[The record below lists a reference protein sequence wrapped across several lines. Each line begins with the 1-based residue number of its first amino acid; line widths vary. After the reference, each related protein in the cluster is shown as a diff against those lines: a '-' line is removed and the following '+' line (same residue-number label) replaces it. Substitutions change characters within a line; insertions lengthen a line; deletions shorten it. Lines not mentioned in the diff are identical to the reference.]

1 MSEKSPGK
9 QQIGLIKREEQLSLT
24 LDPAPLSCREIIVF
38 QRIGVYNRNGR
49 RPELDAPV
57 AFNMD
62 RS

>member
-1 MSEKSPGK
+1 MDHNS
-9 QQIGLIKREEQLSLT
+9 QQQNTFEL
-24 LDPAPLSCREIIVF
+24 LDTTGSCLLSCHEILAF
-38 QRIGVYNRNGR
+38 QRMGVYNRNGR